1 MIIDWG
7 QPVVQGTRQPDG
19 SAKALGE
26 QRYDKMKEDWL
37 EKWAL

>member
-1 MIIDWG
+1 MINDLE

-19 SAKALGE
+19 SAKAPGE

-37 EKWAL
+37 EKWVL